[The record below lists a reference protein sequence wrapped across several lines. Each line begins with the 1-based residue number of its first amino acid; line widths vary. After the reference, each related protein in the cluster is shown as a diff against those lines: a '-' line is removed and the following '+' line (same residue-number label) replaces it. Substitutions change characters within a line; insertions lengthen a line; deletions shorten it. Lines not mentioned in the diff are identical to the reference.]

1 MRKRRTRSYVSG
13 VFALALA
20 LAPSTAPIRAQIV
33 QISTHA
39 PIETKQE
46 PALVED
52 DPIKLFERGQD
63 AHARGDYARAIA
75 FYEQA
80 LKLRPEFPEA
90 EFQKA
95 MALLASK
102 RSAEAKAAFAR
113 ATELRPDW
121 VFAYAAFG
129 SALVTTGDA
138 AAEKILRQA
147 LALEPRNRQA
157 IVALARLKERTGDL
171 MEALRL
177 IKQATA
183 LADAT
188 AADWHQRA
196 LLELASGDK
205 RAALASLDRALT
217 LDADDVKAR
226 LARARL
232 LIELNEPERAIGDLR
247 LVTPSD
253 EALKIELATLW
264 ARIGRRAE
272 AIRWLDALGE
282 ATKQRSDVI
291 ALRAQL
297 ADEIGEAER
306 AALEQALSRD
316 PRNSALLAQLGETYR
331 RSDPTKSLD
340 YYRRAAE
347 LEPNNVAYIVGYGAA
362 LVQARRFA
370 EAVTVLRS
378 ALAVDSANYAA
389 HANLAAALDELK
401 LYDQAL
407 IEYEWIRRARPDV
420 AITDYFIGRALDLL
434 GRYEEALA
442 AYERFLAR
450 ADEKRN
456 ALEIE
461 RVKLRLPRL
470 REQIERHGKRGP

>member
-1 MRKRRTRSYVSG
+1 M
-13 VFALALA
+13 
-20 LAPSTAPIRAQIV
+20 
-33 QISTHA
+33 
-39 PIETKQE
+39 
-46 PALVED
+46 
-52 DPIKLFERGQD
+52 
-63 AHARGDYARAIA
+63 
-75 FYEQA
+75 
-80 LKLRPEFPEA
+80 
-90 EFQKA
+90 
-95 MALLASK
+95 
-102 RSAEAKAAFAR
+102 
-113 ATELRPDW
+113 
-121 VFAYAAFG
+121 
-129 SALVTTGDA
+129 
-138 AAEKILRQA
+138 
-147 LALEPRNRQA
+147 
-157 IVALARLKERTGDL
+157 
-171 MEALRL
+171 
-177 IKQATA
+177 
-183 LADAT
+183 
-188 AADWHQRA
+188 
-196 LLELASGDK
+196 LELASGDK